1 MSAQWESELL
11 AAADRSRAL
20 QPTGQASV
28 PPAADARPSASDPDW
43 SRESCEKWWQPS
55 RHLLQAV
62 REYSR
67 AKEAGGAVG
76 WVRSKVAVA
85 RHRFWSVA
93 TGADI
98 PLNTEKIGGGLLL
111 PHPNGVVI
119 HPDVEIGPN
128 CLIFQQVTIGTGPR
142 PGVPRIGGHVDIGA
156 GAKILGGVVIGDHAR
171 IGANAVV
178 ISDVPA
184 GAVATGIPAV
194 VKHPADP
201 DQFEGHFGDHFD
213 GRLED
218 RRQDRFEDGDT
229 LPQLTLPASLRVV
242 AGGAALGARPG
253 SRH

>member
-1 MSAQWESELL
+1 MVSKGIMSAQFGSQLL
-11 AAADRSRAL
+11 AEAERDRIL
-20 QPTGQASV
+20 QPAGQTPVVARPV
-28 PPAADARPSASDPDW
+28 DARPSASDPDW
-43 SRESCEKWWQPS
+43 SRESCERWWQPS
-55 RHLLQAV
+55 RHLLRAV

-67 AKEAGGAVG
+67 AKEVGGVVG

-98 PLNTEKIGGGLLL
+98 PINTNKIGGGLLM

-128 CLIFQQVTIGTGPR
+128 CLIFQQVTIGTGSR

-156 GAKILGGVVIGDHAR
+156 GAKILGGVVIGDHAK

-178 ISDVPA
+178 TCDVPA

-194 VKHPADP
+194 VKYQTDP
-201 DQFEGHFGDHFD
+201 
-213 GRLED
+213 
-218 RRQDRFEDGDT
+218 DRFEDGDT
-229 LPQLTLPASLRVV
+229 LPQLTLPASLRAVSGR
-242 AGGAALGARPG
+242 AGLAANPR